1 MLPSV
6 VLLQRSQVEDYGWCV
21 HMYVRL
27 YTVSYLCIILY
38 HTVVLLFFI
47 GVMVT
52 AQGLGYVINLLS
64 KH

>member
-38 HTVVLLFFI
+38 HTVVLFFFI
-47 GVMVT
+47 GVMVA
-52 AQGLGYVINLLS
+52 AQDLGYMINLLS